1 MEIHIFLFYADIN
14 KGSVKRRH
22 NNKLGKVNLK
32 INGIV

>member
-22 NNKLGKVNLK
+22 NKLGKVNLK